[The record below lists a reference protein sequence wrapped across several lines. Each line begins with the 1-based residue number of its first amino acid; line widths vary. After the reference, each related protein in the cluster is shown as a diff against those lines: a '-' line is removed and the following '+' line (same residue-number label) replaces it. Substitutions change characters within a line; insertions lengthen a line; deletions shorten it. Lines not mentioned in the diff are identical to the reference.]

1 VSAEDLS
8 ADDAVDPAVTPARRS
23 WAERRREPDRF
34 ALVLTLLVS
43 AYVLSALGRDEWV
56 QIVVAFFYV
65 VALYVAIRSSRV
77 EGRARI
83 VVRIIPVTAA
93 AISGIAFLTL
103 PRESAYGIL
112 NAAVATILITALVVI
127 LDRIL
132 RRSAVTLQSIF
143 GALSAYLLIGMIFT
157 AIFGVLAWASPE
169 PFFAGGQE
177 VSQRALQYFSYTTLT
192 TLGYGDYTAAEFPGR
207 NIATFEAL
215 VGQIFLA
222 TLVARLVASF
232 TVGPRRSRLGA
243 TVDAPGRANPEAP
256 REPGGGPAT
265 P

>member
-1 VSAEDLS
+1 MSAEEHF
-8 ADDAVDPAVTPARRS
+8 ADDPVEPDTPARRR
-23 WAERRREPDRF
+23 WAERRHEPDRF
-34 ALVLTLLVS
+34 ALVLTLLVT
-43 AYVLSALGRDEWV
+43 AYVLSALGRAEWV
-56 QIVVAFFYV
+56 TIVVAILYV
-65 VALYVAIRSSRV
+65 GALFVAIRSSRV

-83 VVRIIPVTAA
+83 VVGAIPVAA
-93 AISGIAFLTL
+93 AAVSAVAFVAL
-103 PRESAYGIL
+103 PREDAYGVL
-112 NAAVATILITALVVI
+112 NAAVAAILVTALVVI

-157 AIFGVLAWASPE
+157 AVFGVLAWLGPD
-169 PFFAGGQE
+169 PFFAAGQE

-192 TLGYGDYTAAEFPGR
+192 TLGYGDYTAADFPGR

-232 TVGPRRSRLGA
+232 TIGPRRSRLGA
-243 TVDAPGRANPEAP
+243 TIDPPGASGTDAPRD
-256 REPGGGPAT
+256 
-265 P
+265 

>member
-1 VSAEDLS
+1 MSAEDLP
-8 ADDAVDPAVTPARRS
+8 ADEPAAPPARTRTS
-23 WAERRREPDRF
+23 WAVRRREPDRF
-34 ALVLTLLVS
+34 ALVLTLLVT
-43 AYVLSALGRDEWV
+43 AYVLSALGGKDWV
-56 QIVVAFFYV
+56 QVVVAVLYV
-65 VALYVAIRSSRV
+65 GALFVAIRSSRV

-83 VVRIIPVTAA
+83 VIRAIPLAA
-93 AISGIAFLTL
+93 AVVSLAAFVAL
-103 PRESAYGIL
+103 PRQDAYGVL
-112 NAAVATILITALVVI
+112 NAAVATILVTALVVI

-157 AIFGVLAWASPE
+157 AVFGVLAWLGPS

-232 TVGPRRSRLGA
+232 TVTPRRSRLG
-243 TVDAPGRANPEAP
+243 TTIDTTSPDAPGE
-256 REPGGGPAT
+256 
-265 P
+265 

>member
-1 VSAEDLS
+1 MSAEDH
-8 ADDAVDPAVTPARRS
+8 AAEDPVEPAVPARTTWS
-23 WAERRREPDRF
+23 QRRHEPDRF
-34 ALVLTLLVS
+34 ALVLTLLVT
-43 AYVLSALGRDEWV
+43 AYVLSALGRDEWIQV
-56 QIVVAFFYV
+56 LVAVLYV
-65 VALYVAIRSSRV
+65 GALYVAIRSSRV

-83 VVRIIPVTAA
+83 VVRVIPIAA
-93 AISGIAFLTL
+93 AVVSVLAFVTL
-103 PRESAYGIL
+103 PRADAYGIL
-112 NAAVATILITALVVI
+112 NASVAAILVTALVVI

-132 RRSAVTLQSIF
+132 RRTAVTLQSIF

-157 AIFGVLAWASPE
+157 AVFGVLAWIGPQ

-192 TLGYGDYTAAEFPGR
+192 TLGYGDFTAAQYPGR
-207 NIATFEAL
+207 NLATFEAL

-243 TVDAPGRANPEAP
+243 TIDTQGNPGPDAPRD
-256 REPGGGPAT
+256 
-265 P
+265 

>member
-1 VSAEDLS
+1 MSAEDPI
-8 ADDAVDPAVTPARRS
+8 PAEPAARRT
-23 WAERRREPDRF
+23 WAVRRREPDRF
-34 ALVLTLLVS
+34 ALVLTLLVT
-43 AYVLSALGRDEWV
+43 AYVLSALGRQDWV
-56 QIVVAFFYV
+56 LVAVAVLYV
-65 VALYVAIRSSRV
+65 GALVVAIRSSRV

-83 VVRIIPVTAA
+83 VVRAVPVAA
-93 AISGIAFLTL
+93 CVISASAFLTL
-103 PRESAYGIL
+103 PRKDAYGVL
-112 NAAVATILITALVVI
+112 NIAVAVILIIALVVI

-132 RRSAVTLQSIF
+132 RRTAVTLQSIF

-157 AIFGVLAWASPE
+157 AVFGVLAWLDPS

-207 NIATFEAL
+207 NMATFEAL

-232 TVGPRRSRLGA
+232 TVTPRRSRLGA
-243 TVDAPGRANPEAP
+243 TYQSDDSTGMQTPPE
-256 REPGGGPAT
+256 
-265 P
+265 